1 MSDASQ
7 APLPTLRNPGYDRAT
22 KPRRSI
28 PVLNDTMSV
37 SSFILGL
44 LVAYAAA
51 GLVTALAFVTY
62 GVERALPQP
71 APVTIPARILLIP
84 AAAALWPYV
93 LTRWLRC
100 KR

>member
-1 MSDASQ
+1 LAS
-7 APLPTLRNPGYDRAT
+7 ALPDCASLYPGYDR
-22 KPRRSI
+22 RSI
-28 PVLNDTMSV
+28 SVLYDTMSV

-51 GLVTALAFVTY
+51 GLVTALAFVTF
-62 GVERALPQP
+62 GVVRVLPQP

-93 LTRWLRC
+93 LARWLRS
-100 KR
+100 R